1 MRTWDDCSRKV
12 QRRRPDPE
20 QARALLKMA
29 ALRKRDVESKG
40 DEFCVL
46 IVEGY
51 YEILKEL
58 MTALLTVDGLKTT
71 SHECLI
77 AYVER
82 HCTGITGAE
91 VHLLDQLRRMR
102 NDISYRGVMVDPEY
116 LERNRDRIRVLIGKL
131 RCVVETRLQT

>member
-1 MRTWDDCSRKV
+1 
-12 QRRRPDPE
+12 
-20 QARALLKMA
+20 MA
-29 ALRKRDVESKG
+29 ALRERDVESKD
-40 DEFCVL
+40 DEFCSL

-51 YEILKEL
+51 YEVLKEL
-58 MTALLTVDGLKTT
+58 MTALLAVDGLKTT

-82 HCTGITGAE
+82 YCAEVSGAE

-116 LERNRDRIRVLIGKL
+116 LERNRDRIRELIGML
-131 RCVVETRLQT
+131 RRIVEAHLPT